1 MDSNYPKEKM
11 VNDQPLIVYSDELEA
26 SGGVIILPEDSDP
39 AIVQRRTSKRRAA
52 RVLLTAITFWIT
64 YTIFIST
71 YNRRSSGTGC
81 GVFKSEVC

>member
-11 VNDQPLIVYSDELEA
+11 VNDQPLVVYSDQLKA
-26 SGGVIILPEDSDP
+26 SQGVIILPEDSDP
-39 AIVQRRTSKRRAA
+39 TIVQKRTSKRRAA
-52 RVLLTAITFWIT
+52 RAFLTVITLWIA

-81 GVFKSEVC
+81 DVFKFEVR